1 MFEATVNADFTL
13 PDGGAGKRYTKG
25 QPLTNWDEIHL
36 ILNGPFVNSIT
47 KVGLGVHSST
57 LPTAEPEPAPAAAPK
72 SKKEHD
78 KAE

>member
-25 QPLTNWDEIHL
+25 QPLTDWTEIHL
-36 ILNGPFVNSIT
+36 ILNGPFQHSIT

-57 LPTAEPEPAPAAAPK
+57 QPVPEPEPAPVVAK
-72 SKKEHD
+72 GKKDSD
-78 KAE
+78 KAD